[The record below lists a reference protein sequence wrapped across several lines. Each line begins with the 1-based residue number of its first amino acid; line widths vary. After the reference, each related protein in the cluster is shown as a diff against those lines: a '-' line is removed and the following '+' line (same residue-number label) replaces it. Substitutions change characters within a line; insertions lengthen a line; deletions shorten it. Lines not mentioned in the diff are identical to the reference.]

1 MSIEDELKEYILSR
15 YKSLREFS
23 ECAELPNSTV
33 DTILKRGVFN
43 AKVGN
48 IIQICKV
55 LNISADALADGR
67 LEPKL
72 DYCKPMLDVKDIV
85 DDTKLKLAH
94 AVTLDGKSVEIEM
107 LEPISDALEIGYEM
121 TKKKTTD
128 TTNLINEKSI
138 TKT

>member
-1 MSIEDELKEYILSR
+1 MTIEDELKEYILTR

-23 ECAELPNSTV
+23 EYAELPNSTV
-33 DTILKRGVFN
+33 DTILKRGLFN

-67 LEPKL
+67 IEPKL

-94 AVTLDGKSVEIEM
+94 AVTIDGKKVDIEIVES
-107 LEPISDALEIGYEM
+107 LSDTLDIGYEL
-121 TKKKTTD
+121 TKRKS
-128 TTNLINEKSI
+128 TNKVSENDKV
-138 TKT
+138 T